1 MKTLFFEVV
10 RMSTMGSLIML
21 LYLILRP
28 VTSNCFNANWNYI
41 TLKIIMMFFIIPT
54 SIFKPF
60 INHVYK
66 LMITNREI
74 MVLNIPQMDT
84 GIEAVEKSVMPS
96 AQIDWILFISFI
108 WLFGAIIKLI
118 WYLSCY
124 VKFYYDMKTKKN
136 LLSNS
141 VANTILEKHTK
152 SSRFY
157 KISLY
162 FDSSIQSP
170 MVIGYLSYKILIP
183 FKAYSQEDLSF
194 ILKHELT
201 HIYRLDIYTK
211 ALLMLIASIHW
222 FNPMVY
228 LLRRYLFQYI
238 EYSCD
243 EAVVDGLSYNTRK
256 QYGFLLLESIE
267 RRSNHNAGIC
277 LSTTKKDLEKR
288 ILMML
293 NSKKMKFRSKILSA
307 AVAVSIIVLGSIP
320 VLAAELSAAE
330 HTSDKEYIWIEEK
343 SDDTISTSTFDTA
356 SPSVSEEF
364 VQKVLA
370 GEVEPLSYEEGV
382 SVTTVG
388 ADGENPVTF
397 DFSTYAYCNHNTDD
411 VYVYKHRANGDSCIM
426 EKWNGIK
433 CTKCN
438 QVWTM
443 DMFSSTY
450 YPNCPH

>member
-1 MKTLFFEVV
+1 
-10 RMSTMGSLIML
+10 MGSLIML
-21 LYLILRP
+21 IYLIIRP
-28 VTSNCFNANWNYI
+28 ITSNCFNANWNYI

-54 SIFKPF
+54 SIFKSF

-84 GIEAVEKSVMPS
+84 GIEAVEKSVMLS
-96 AQIDWILFISFI
+96 AQIDWILWISFI

-170 MVIGYLSYKILIP
+170 MVIGYLFYKILIP
-183 FKAYSQEDLSF
+183 FKAYSQEDLTL

-211 ALLMLIASIHW
+211 AFLMLIASIHW

-256 QYGFLLLESIE
+256 QYGFLILESIE
-267 RRSNHNAGIC
+267 MKSNHNAGIC
-277 LSTTKKDLEKR
+277 LSTTKKDIERR

-307 AVAVSIIVLGSIP
+307 AVAMAIVSLGSMP
-320 VLAAELSAAE
+320 VFAAALSTAE
-330 HTSDKEYIWIEEK
+330 HTSDAKYYSMEEK
-343 SDDTISTSTFDTA
+343 TDRSIMTLDNS

-370 GEVEPLSYEEGV
+370 GEVDPLFYEEGV

-397 DFSTYAYCNHNTDD
+397 DISTYAYCDHSTVDM
-411 VYVYKHRANGDSCIM
+411 YIYKHKPDGKSCNM

-443 DMFSSTY
+443 DMLSSTY